1 MAQIP
6 FQKMDEKENL
16 TLSGIH
22 HPEREKSA
30 LRPTDQRKQVLQN
43 RQCPA
48 FVILRE
54 KKAHAGRQIRENNH
68 FQAGQW
74 HDLKKLKLCCNI
86 FRVRA
91 VLLVEQQGA
100 KKEALKMKK
109 MNVLLMGMVIMT
121 AVTAAQLTGCGTG
134 SSENAQT
141 ESSKTAQA
149 ESSENAQTESSADSG
164 KSASE
169 GGTGATD
176 LPGGAMSADLT
187 EGESATANGKT
198 LKIVYVSNP
207 STGYSWK
214 VSIDHPEVIR
224 EVADDYAQEKDD
236 TGKSTDEVICGAG
249 GYETFVFEGVGE
261 GTAVITLDYAQ
272 QWNGGSE
279 GMTRSVSVETDAQ
292 GNIVSVK

>member
-109 MNVLLMGMVIMT
+109 MKVLLMGMVIMT
-121 AVTAAQLTGCGTG
+121 AVTAAQLTGCGMD
-134 SSENAQT
+134 N
-141 ESSKTAQA
+141 SKTAQA
-149 ESSENAQTESSADSG
+149 ESSETAQTESSADSG

>member
-1 MAQIP
+1 
-6 FQKMDEKENL
+6 
-16 TLSGIH
+16 
-22 HPEREKSA
+22 
-30 LRPTDQRKQVLQN
+30 
-43 RQCPA
+43 
-48 FVILRE
+48 
-54 KKAHAGRQIRENNH
+54 
-68 FQAGQW
+68 
-74 HDLKKLKLCCNI
+74 
-86 FRVRA
+86 
-91 VLLVEQQGA
+91 
-100 KKEALKMKK
+100 MKK

-141 ESSKTAQA
+141 ESSET
-149 ESSENAQTESSADSG
+149 AQTESSADSG

>member
-16 TLSGIH
+16 TLSGLR
-22 HPEREKSA
+22 HPEGEKSA

-149 ESSENAQTESSADSG
+149 ESSADSG
-164 KSASE
+164 ESASE

>member
-1 MAQIP
+1 M
-6 FQKMDEKENL
+6 
-16 TLSGIH
+16 SGIR

-149 ESSENAQTESSADSG
+149 ESSADSG
-164 KSASE
+164 ESASE

>member
-1 MAQIP
+1 
-6 FQKMDEKENL
+6 
-16 TLSGIH
+16 
-22 HPEREKSA
+22 
-30 LRPTDQRKQVLQN
+30 
-43 RQCPA
+43 
-48 FVILRE
+48 
-54 KKAHAGRQIRENNH
+54 
-68 FQAGQW
+68 
-74 HDLKKLKLCCNI
+74 
-86 FRVRA
+86 
-91 VLLVEQQGA
+91 
-100 KKEALKMKK
+100 MKK

>member
-16 TLSGIH
+16 TLSGIR

-149 ESSENAQTESSADSG
+149 ESSADSG
-164 KSASE
+164 ESASE

-198 LKIVYVSNP
+198 LKIAYVSNP